1 MIGLDTSGEAAMPI
15 VFIAQHR
22 SEGILG
28 RPTFSEAP
36 PYVEPTAAASRDEI
50 ARELAAIVRP
60 DHMDD
65 EFDIIEVSCV
75 GPVPTA
81 DEMIA
86 AGVRED
92 FADLYREH
100 AHVPAVR

>member
-1 MIGLDTSGEAAMPI
+1 MPI

-22 SEGILG
+22 SDGVLG
-28 RPTFSEAP
+28 TATYSTSPPYIRPTA
-36 PYVEPTAAASRDEI
+36 TASREEME
-50 ARELAAIVRP
+50 AELAAIVRP
-60 DHMDD
+60 DHIHE
-65 EFDIIEVSCV
+65 EFEIIEVSCA
-75 GPVPTA
+75 GEAPTV

-100 AHVPAVR
+100 AHVPGLR